1 MRWSGPLVSG
11 VQEPAN
17 QFLLDL
23 RENRAK
29 DFGMLPQIGKRHAT
43 PASDGQPGFAR
54 CSPSKLMGNLKAE
67 ERPLSATVLIDGVEI
82 EATGDTGATASFISE
97 ELADRL
103 QAAREVLPTRREVR
117 MADGRY
123 EDVTS
128 MIEVDIGLGERTVR
142 MQLLILHNIIDA
154 LVLGWD
160 FLTRVGAR
168 VECAGLTVTIPVC
181 STGQG
186 RPKEKLSVA
195 VVERVDFS
203 EEDVDEFLRSELT
216 SLENVQGTS
225 TVAEH
230 RITMKDDQPVK

>member
-1 MRWSGPLVSG
+1 
-11 VQEPAN
+11 
-17 QFLLDL
+17 
-23 RENRAK
+23 
-29 DFGMLPQIGKRHAT
+29 
-43 PASDGQPGFAR
+43 
-54 CSPSKLMGNLKAE
+54 
-67 ERPLSATVLIDGVEI
+67 
-82 EATGDTGATASFISE
+82 
-97 ELADRL
+97 
-103 QAAREVLPTRREVR
+103 

-154 LVLGWD
+154 LVLGLD

-168 VECAGLTVTIPVC
+168 VECAGLTVIIPVC

-230 RITMKDDQPVK
+230 RITMKDDQAAVLPKKPQNASGDQRQGRRSAGKRMYRAV

>member
-17 QFLLDL
+17 QLLLDL

-43 PASDGQPGFAR
+43 PASEGQPGFAR
-54 CSPSKLMGNLKAE
+54 CCTSKLMGNLKAE
-67 ERPLSATVLIDGVEI
+67 ERQLSATVLIDGVEI
-82 EATGDTGATASFISE
+82 EATVHTGATASFISE

-103 QAAREVLPTRREVR
+103 QAAGEVLPTRREVR

-123 EDVTS
+123 EDVTP
-128 MIEVDIGLGERTVR
+128 MVEVDIGLGERTVR

-154 LVLGWD
+154 LVLGWN

-168 VECAGLTVTIPVC
+168 VECAGLT
-181 STGQG
+181 
-186 RPKEKLSVA
+186 
-195 VVERVDFS
+195 
-203 EEDVDEFLRSELT
+203 
-216 SLENVQGTS
+216 
-225 TVAEH
+225 
-230 RITMKDDQPVK
+230 